1 MSINYKNFLDIF
13 NKTIEKNKD
22 KYGDR
27 ELEWI
32 MDSFNVNFS
41 ETNRNGKFV
50 LTTLNE
56 RITMFFHNPNDSAY
70 NDRQRHATDGLFI
83 ELYKKYYEC

>member
-22 KYGDR
+22 KYGNS
-27 ELEWI
+27 EQEWI
-32 MDSFNVNFS
+32 MDRFERLS
-41 ETNRNGKFV
+41 ETNRGIESV
-50 LTTLNE
+50 LYTLNNDII
-56 RITMFFHNPNDSAY
+56 RYFHNPNDVAY
-70 NDRQRHATDGLFI
+70 NIPQRHATDGLFI

>member
-22 KYGDR
+22 KYGNS
-27 ELEWI
+27 EQEWI
-32 MDSFNVNFS
+32 INSFNRRFS
-41 ETNRNGKFV
+41 ETNRNGRFV
-50 LTTLNE
+50 LTTLNG
-56 RITMFFHNPNDSAY
+56 RITRFFHDPNDSAY

-83 ELYKKYYEC
+83 ELYKKYYGY